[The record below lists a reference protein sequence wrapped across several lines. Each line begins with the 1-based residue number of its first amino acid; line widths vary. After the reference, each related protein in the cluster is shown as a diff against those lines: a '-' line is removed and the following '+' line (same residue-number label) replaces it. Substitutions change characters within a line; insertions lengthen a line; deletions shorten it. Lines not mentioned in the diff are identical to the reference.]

1 MIGWSCSRFSQRLNL
16 PGRPGRTARESA
28 PACLRLSRLFPR
40 PARRQWRVRW
50 PCSGTRQRRPCRL
63 RKTLRR
69 WLFQCF
75 AGKVRKCWRLK
86 HNPRRA
92 PSGVG
97 QPGVWGNQGRFL
109 SCLKTFLSCQV
120 AIILPPPPKISADCA
135 PEYNRLEARTVQVT
149 EFPHMQHTAL
159 TDRIHSLELLFSL
172 KHFGHLS
179 HSFIKTFRNSI
190 QWSIIPDNLTELT

>member
-109 SCLKTFLSCQV
+109 SCLFCVGQPGAFFELSQNLFELSGSNHF
-120 AIILPPPPKISADCA
+120 ATSSENISWLRPWIQPLRSANCTSYGI
-135 PEYNRLEARTVQVT
+135 P
-149 EFPHMQHTAL
+149 
-159 TDRIHSLELLFSL
+159 
-172 KHFGHLS
+172 S
-179 HSFIKTFRNSI
+179 HATHGVN
-190 QWSIIPDNLTELT
+190 WSDT